1 MNNRI
6 ITLIFI
12 TLATFSNFAFGQK
25 NIGIQLPYYIDNPT
39 AVQKIP
45 EDTIEVRCEYCSGE
59 IILDRYVGCGALFPK
74 FNTEMEEFRYYY
86 RKPLDSILSS
96 RHSSFL
102 YVSVIA
108 ILDTL
113 RVEQRYSKSRCM
125 DSIYCFFMLI
135 WNMGEYFD
143 TNCKYYNVEHFP
155 VNDRLED
162 DSEFSPHLDSVYL
175 YVLKDEI
182 GSLLEMINNPDKNKF
197 LFLDRSSEFK
207 GHSIYTQF
215 FTQNTFDIAN
225 MYSFAQLKRYYLKNK
240 HRGHTF
246 KERKKD
252 GTHYYTIC
260 D

>member
-1 MNNRI
+1 M
-6 ITLIFI
+6 LLYFGFIF
-12 TLATFSNFAFGQK
+12 SQN
-25 NIGIQLPYYIDNPT
+25 NIGVLLPYYVDNPT

-59 IILDRYVGCGALFPK
+59 MILDRYVGCGGLPK

-86 RKPLDSILSS
+86 REPLDTVLS
-96 RHSSFL
+96 RRYPPLF

-108 ILDTL
+108 ILDTVPL
-113 RVEQRYSKSRCM
+113 EQRYGKSRCL
-125 DSIYCFFMLI
+125 DSISCFFMLI

-155 VNDRLED
+155 DNDRLEAN
-162 DSEFSPHLDSVYL
+162 SECTPHLDSVYL
-175 YVLKDEI
+175 YVIKDEI
-182 GSLLEMINNPDKNKF
+182 GSLLEMIKDPVKNKF
-197 LFLDRSSEFK
+197 LFSKRSSEFK

-215 FTQNTFDIAN
+215 FLKDTFDIAN

-252 GTHYYTIC
+252 GTHYYIIC